1 MEQFIKSL
9 ENLDQ
14 KPSVKIEED
23 GYQLGITFIAKVSKG
38 SFTQNFRWHC
48 DVYTSIYEGYYNV
61 EIVDCYPEES
71 FIGGLKV
78 DDLGKL
84 KSKLVEWG
92 FEGVAHKLEIDD
104 KDVDKALYEKVKASP
119 TTKHLFK
126 GLKLFSASPVKERV
140 IAQLKYKIKVD
151 KTSMWF
157 SEEEKELMPTDFAK
171 KYNEKTLSIQD
182 LKDWLN
188 ELEG

>member
-23 GYQLGITFIAKVSKG
+23 GYQLGMTFIAKVSKG
-38 SFTQNFRWHC
+38 SFTQNFRCHC
-48 DVYTSIYEGYYNV
+48 DVYTSVYEGYFSA

-78 DDLGKL
+78 DNLDKL
-84 KSKLVEWG
+84 KSKLGEWG
-92 FEGVAHKLEIDD
+92 FKGVADKLDIDD
-104 KDVDKALYEKVKASP
+104 KDVDNEIYENIKASP
-119 TTKHLFK
+119 TTNHLFK
-126 GLKLFSASPVKERV
+126 GLKLYSASPVKERV
-140 IAQLKYKIKVD
+140 IAQLKHKIKVG

-157 SEEEKELMPTDFAK
+157 SEEERELMPIYFAK
-171 KYNEKTLSIQD
+171 NYNKKTLSIQD

>member
-9 ENLDQ
+9 ENLDK

-23 GYQLGITFIAKVSKG
+23 GYQLGMTFIAKVTKG
-38 SFTQNFRWHC
+38 NFTQNFRC
-48 DVYTSIYEGYYNV
+48 DCNVYASVYEGYYSA
-61 EIVDCYPEES
+61 EIVDTYPEES

-78 DDLGKL
+78 DDLDKL
-84 KSKLVEWG
+84 KNKLVEWG

-104 KDVDKALYEKVKASP
+104 KDVDDALYEKIKTSP
-119 TTKHLFK
+119 TTKHLLK
-126 GLKLFSASPVKERV
+126 GLKFFNDLPLKEKV
-140 IAQLKYKIKVD
+140 IVRLKHNIKLD
-151 KTSMWF
+151 KTSIYL
-157 SEEEKELMPTDFAK
+157 SRDEQELMPIYFAK
-171 KYNEKTLSIQD
+171 NYNKNTLTIQD

>member
-23 GYQLGITFIAKVSKG
+23 GYQLGITFIAKVTKG
-38 SFTQNFRWHC
+38 SFTQNFRC
-48 DVYTSIYEGYYNV
+48 DCNVHTSVYEGYYHV
-61 EIVDCYPEES
+61 EIIDCYPEES

-78 DDLGKL
+78 DDLDKL
-84 KSKLVEWG
+84 KNKLVEWG
-92 FEGVAHKLEIDD
+92 FKGVADKLKIDD
-104 KDVDKALYEKVKASP
+104 KDVDDALYEKVKASP

-126 GLKLFSASPVKERV
+126 GLKLYSASPVKERV
-140 IAQLKYKIKVD
+140 IAQLKHKIKVG

-157 SEEEKELMPTDFAK
+157 SEEERELMPIYFAK
-171 KYNEKTLSIQD
+171 NYNKKTLSIQD